1 MTATAPPRPPIRSGK
16 PGRAPPRPRRSS
28 TLELRLKSRQRIAVI
43 LEGRR
48 MGILRQK
55 PRFSKIAPIG
65 GAFVTHLGVHAGCT
79 GYCVALTFRPNR
91 VG

>member
-1 MTATAPPRPPIRSGK
+1 
-16 PGRAPPRPRRSS
+16 
-28 TLELRLKSRQRIAVI
+28 
-43 LEGRR
+43 